1 MPQPAQP
8 TYLFGPFRLD
18 VALSRLERD
27 GAPVPLPPKAFDL
40 LVLLA
45 RNSQRV
51 VSKQELI
58 ETLWPDSYVEEA
70 NLTQHIYTLRKAL
83 GDQAGGRPYID
94 TVPKRGYRL
103 AGDVREAGAPVAAAT
118 DARTNPPAPAAPA
131 DDARRFVTVLHC
143 ALADAA
149 GIVERDGSVAL
160 QDVVRRLYDIADA
173 EVARYQGVVAERHPD
188 GFVAFFGADAAH
200 EDDATRAVLAALAI
214 GRRAAELTVDLRVG
228 IGAGSLVVTRTAAAP
243 ASYSAVGDALRRAD
257 LLAQFAP
264 PGSILVS
271 EGTLRA
277 IERHFAAEEV
287 TPAPPGHRAFRVVG
301 PLRKMAGVRPSRR
314 SFAPFIG
321 RQHESS
327 LLQRLAERA
336 LEGKGQAVSIVGEP
350 GMGKSRLVYE
360 FTESIDRGKR
370 DVMALEG
377 RCVAYGSLVPYLPL
391 VDLLRAHCAV
401 DDTDPPELI
410 RQAIAT
416 AVRENGLHPDA
427 SGWLLRLMGIVDVT
441 TAAETVSPEAIK
453 ARTFDVLR
461 TLFLKA
467 ALKHPLIIV
476 VEDLHWIDPTSEEFL
491 LTLIERL
498 VGARVM
504 LLATHRPGY
513 RTPWIDRSYV
523 TQITLSPL
531 AAADSAQLVESI
543 APAAAIGERV
553 SGAILSRGEGN
564 PFFLEEL
571 ARSVS
576 ERGAAAEAIP
586 ETIQGV
592 ITARLD
598 RLSAA
603 AKQLLQTASVLGR
616 EVVVRELAELAR
628 KIDLE
633 DPLREL
639 CQEEFLYERAGG
651 DAPVFVFKH
660 ALTQDVAYDS
670 LLSRRRRE
678 LHLTAA
684 RVLENVYPDRL
695 EEMTATIAYHYAR
708 TDLVEEAV
716 TWLVRAAERAARAYA
731 NAEAILHL
739 DLAARR
745 VQRLPEGPARDR
757 RMLDVA
763 LGQAH
768 SLYFLGRFRESV
780 DVLAPHAAPVAR
792 LNDPGLAAR
801 YSFWLAHMYSRLG
814 DQRRAAE
821 SAHRAI
827 DAAERAGDRA
837 TLGKAHGLLALE
849 GHWSGNTGDGIAHGE
864 TAISLLRPLPEQ
876 RWWLGMAYFYLAV
889 NHLLMRDF
897 EHAVAAATQVDGV
910 GREIGDPRLQTY
922 AGYTLGW
929 IELTR
934 GNAEIAV
941 AVCRKSLQTAPD
953 RVSRTYASLFL
964 SFALIEHGNH
974 GEAGELLGDTLKELE
989 QFAFPQWHS
998 LAVILMG
1005 EVRRRTRCL
1014 EEAARLIS
1022 QGREIAARANYRYAM
1037 TLADQFAAR
1046 VAHDENQGAVAP

>member
-1 MPQPAQP
+1 LPAQP

-18 VALSRLERD
+18 VAFSRLERD

-45 RNSQRV
+45 RNSHRV

-58 ETLWPDSYVEEA
+58 ETLWPDTYVEEA
-70 NLTQHIYTLRKAL
+70 NLTQHVYTLRKAL
-83 GDQAGGRPYID
+83 GDQAAGRPYID

-103 AGDVREAGAPVAAAT
+103 VGDIRESAAAAVAAAT
-118 DARTNPPAPAAPA
+118 DVQAKPAAPAAPA
-131 DDARRFVTVLHC
+131 DDARRFVTVTHSL
-143 ALADAA
+143 LADAA
-149 GIVERDGSVAL
+149 GIVERDGSAAL
-160 QDVVRRLYDIADA
+160 QEVVRRLYDIADA
-173 EVARYQGVVAERHPD
+173 EVARYQGVVAQRRAD

-214 GRRAAELTVDLRVG
+214 GRRAAELTVDLCVG
-228 IGAGSLVVTRTAAAP
+228 IGAGPLVVTRTAAAP
-243 ASYSAVGDALRRAD
+243 ATYSAVGDAVRGAD

-264 PGSILVS
+264 PGTILVS
-271 EGTLRA
+271 EATLRA

-287 TPAPPGHRAFRVVG
+287 TPAPPGQRAFRVVG

-327 LLQRLAERA
+327 LLRRLGEQA
-336 LEGKGQAVSIVGEP
+336 LAGKGQAVSIVGEP
-350 GMGKSRLVYE
+350 GMGKSRLIYE
-360 FTESIDRGKR
+360 FTKSIDRGER
-370 DVMALEG
+370 DVVALEG

-410 RQAIAT
+410 RQAIET
-416 AVRENGLHPDA
+416 AVRENGLHSDA
-427 SGWLLRLMGIVDVT
+427 ISWLLRLLGIVDAA
-441 TAAETVSPEAIK
+441 TAADAVSPEAIK

-467 ALKHPLIIV
+467 ALKQPLVIV
-476 VEDLHWIDPTSEEFL
+476 VEDLHWIDRTSEEFL
-491 LTLIERL
+491 STLIERL

-513 RTPWIDRSYV
+513 RAPWIDRSYV
-523 TQITLSPL
+523 TQITLTPL

-571 ARSVS
+571 ARSAS
-576 ERGAAAEAIP
+576 ERGATAEAIP

-616 EVVVRELAELAR
+616 EVVVRELAELAHEV
-628 KIDLE
+628 DL
-633 DPLREL
+633 DDALREL
-639 CQEEFLYERAGG
+639 CQQEFLYERAGG

-678 LHLTAA
+678 LHLVAA
-684 RVLENVYPDRL
+684 RMLERLYPDRL
-695 EEMTATIAYHYAR
+695 DEMTATIAYHYAR

-716 TWLVRAAERAARAYA
+716 AWLVRAAERAARVYA

-745 VQRLPEGPARDR
+745 LQRLPEGKDRDR
-757 RMLDVA
+757 HMLDVA
-763 LGQAH
+763 LRHAH

-780 DVLAPHAAPVAR
+780 DVLAPHDARVAR
-792 LNDPGLAAR
+792 LDDLALTGA
-801 YSFWLAHMYSRLG
+801 YAFWLAHMYSRLG
-814 DQRRAAE
+814 DQQRAA
-821 SAHRAI
+821 
-827 DAAERAGDRA
+827 
-837 TLGKAHGLLALE
+837 
-849 GHWSGNTGDGIAHGE
+849 
-864 TAISLLRPLPEQ
+864 
-876 RWWLGMAYFYLAV
+876 
-889 NHLLMRDF
+889 
-897 EHAVAAATQVDGV
+897 
-910 GREIGDPRLQTY
+910 
-922 AGYTLGW
+922 
-929 IELTR
+929 
-934 GNAEIAV
+934 
-941 AVCRKSLQTAPD
+941 
-953 RVSRTYASLFL
+953 
-964 SFALIEHGNH
+964 
-974 GEAGELLGDTLKELE
+974 
-989 QFAFPQWHS
+989 
-998 LAVILMG
+998 
-1005 EVRRRTRCL
+1005 
-1014 EEAARLIS
+1014 
-1022 QGREIAARANYRYAM
+1022 
-1037 TLADQFAAR
+1037 
-1046 VAHDENQGAVAP
+1046 